1 MLSSFLFSSYSMPA
15 AIAVVKIS
23 VMSCS
28 HLCYG
33 LPLLHFPTTR
43 IIFSSLFQSIVPLHV
58 AKLSVFDACQ
68 HRTTIRIRL
77 CGRYIHDYFISI
89 LISIYIATENTC
101 SHGHTHNT
109 TQDKCAWIPPLLL
122 VYPLP
127 PPLLLSTSSKRRN
140 VI

>member
-23 VMSCS
+23 VMSYS

-43 IIFSSLFQSIVPLHV
+43 IIFGSLFQSIVPLHV

-89 LISIYIATENTC
+89 LISIYVATENTC
-101 SHGHTHNT
+101 SHRHKTRQMCMDT
-109 TQDKCAWIPPLLL
+109 STASC
-122 VYPLP
+122 
-127 PPLLLSTSSKRRN
+127 LSTTSATSAIYKQQKEECNMRS
-140 VI
+140 